1 MESTNTTVSLKHKPS
16 YIEAAIFVFGI
27 LALIGFITSAAIL
40 SKTFGNVIVFQISG
54 VVYAVAAILY
64 IAQFVFKNEKVG
76 KVATLTLFTGW
87 IIQSIGFFIR
97 GIESYNIGVFHP
109 PWTNLYESLMFFPW
123 LATAVYLYIEKE
135 YKTRAVGAFFVPV
148 IAFLVIWGHK
158 FNTDIG
164 PLMPALRSYWLYIH
178 VLASFAGYA
187 GFAVAFGA
195 SLAYLIKDN
204 ADHNVQVK
212 PWHYIAFIVSGIVLF
227 VLGYVVLTGA
237 RDLKTMIL
245 GIILILVL
253 LAFIYFA
260 TYVLKPM
267 GNLLP
272 RKNLLSEI
280 TLKSVAISFPIWTAA
295 IILGGAWANEAWG
308 SYWSWDPK
316 ENWALIVWL
325 FFAAYIH
332 GRTIGKWK
340 GRKASWI
347 VVAGFIM
354 LLICYFGVNLY
365 FPGLHSY
372 ATE

>member
-1 MESTNTTVSLKHKPS
+1 MESTSSVLYRKRPS
-16 YIEAAIFVFGI
+16 YLQGALFVLVV
-27 LALIGFITSAAIL
+27 LAFIGFITSAAIL
-40 SKTFGNVIVFQISG
+40 SHKFGNVLLFQISG
-54 VVYAVAAILY
+54 VIYGISAILY
-64 IAQFVFKNEKVG
+64 ITYFIFKSEKVS
-76 KVATLTLFTGW
+76 KLATLTLFTGW
-87 IIQSIGFFIR
+87 VIQSTAFFIR
-97 GIESYNIGVFHP
+97 GIEAYQMGIFHP

-123 LATAVYLYIEKE
+123 LATTVYLYIERE
-135 YKTRAVGAFFVPV
+135 YKTKAIGAFFVPV
-148 IAFLVIWGHK
+148 VAFLVIWGHK
-158 FNTDIG
+158 FNTDIS

-187 GFAVAFGA
+187 GFTVAFGA
-195 SLAYLIKDN
+195 SLAYLIKEN
-204 ADHNVQVK
+204 AEKDVKVK
-212 PWHYIAFIVSGIVLF
+212 PIYIIGFIVSLAILIP
-227 VLGYVVLTGA
+227 LGYTVLTGA
-237 RDLKTMIL
+237 KDIKTMIL
-245 GIILILVL
+245 GIIFIVL
-253 LAFIYFA
+253 LLVFIYFA
-260 TYVLKPM
+260 TYVLKPL
-267 GNLLP
+267 GKALP
-272 RKNLLSEI
+272 SKNLLSEI
-280 TLKSVAISFPIWTAA
+280 TLKAVTISFPIWTAS

-340 GRKASWI
+340 GTKASWI